1 MNARRLME
9 MGSVF
14 RVSSCDF
21 VDRFPRAENRS
32 TKSHEGTRR
41 GTLQESLEKRSAESG
56 SRMAW
61 LTRTFVAAL
70 LLTLAFNTVPGQQAQ
85 RTALPFSSG
94 EELVYQGEFNKG
106 LLHGIDVAE
115 FRFKAV
121 IEGAPGRGPSETD
134 PFVMRLVGDVAS
146 KGLFPRIAGFRF
158 HEHVESTVDPGPF
171 TVLRTS
177 KLEEQGKRM
186 RLSEAVFDHATRKVI
201 WTERDPNQSQP
212 PRTNTLDFSEPI
224 QDILTVIYFLR
235 TQKLEIGKS
244 FDVPLSDA
252 GRVYRFAVAV
262 VERKQL
268 NTVLGK
274 VNAVRIDPSLFGEQ
288 GFARRGSLS
297 IWITDDDRRL
307 PVKAQLKVDLGTFDI
322 KLKRVSYTDGKA
334 QPK

>member
-1 MNARRLME
+1 MLIRTGIVSFLLILT
-9 MGSVF
+9 GSI
-14 RVSSCDF
+14 
-21 VDRFPRAENRS
+21 
-32 TKSHEGTRR
+32 
-41 GTLQESLEKRSAESG
+41 
-56 SRMAW
+56 
-61 LTRTFVAAL
+61 AL
-70 LLTLAFNTVPGQQAQ
+70 GQQAQ
-85 RTALPFSSG
+85 QTAFPFSSG

-115 FRFKAV
+115 FRFKAA

-134 PFVMRLVGDVAS
+134 PLVLRLVGDVVS

-171 TVLRTS
+171 TVLRTN
-177 KLEEQGKRM
+177 KLEEQGKRV
-186 RLSEAVFDHATRKVI
+186 RASEAVFDHATKKVT

-244 FDVPLSDA
+244 FDVPVSDT

-268 NTVLGK
+268 NTVLGRI
-274 VNAVRIDPSLFGEQ
+274 NAVRIDPSLFGED

-297 IWITDDDRRL
+297 IWITDDSRRL

-322 KLKRVSYTDGKA
+322 KLKRVSYNDGKDA
-334 QPK
+334 RPK